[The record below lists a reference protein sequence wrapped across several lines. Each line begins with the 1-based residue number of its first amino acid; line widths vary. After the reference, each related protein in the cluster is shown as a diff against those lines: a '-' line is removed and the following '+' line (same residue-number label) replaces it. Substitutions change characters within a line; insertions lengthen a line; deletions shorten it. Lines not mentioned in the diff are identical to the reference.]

1 MTSFREQELIEACA
15 HNDERLVLELLDGND
30 KLDDDDPKKI
40 DPNAADGFGWTAL
53 HEACAQGTIN
63 PKIISALIDAG
74 ADPNHIITTEGFSP
88 LQIAVQRDDVG
99 VVKML
104 LDAGANPDHLNG
116 GRVNVAYYAAGSK
129 NPDMVKTLVDGGAD
143 LEARN
148 KDGDTAL
155 HVALREDA
163 DKRVYNLVRAGARLD
178 APDAKGETAEALS
191 KRLSDEQD
199 LYKSHIALLK
209 GKLERGRG
217 GNRPPQANARRKP
230 PAP

>member
-30 KLDDDDPKKI
+30 EREDDDPDKI

-63 PKIISALIDAG
+63 PKIIGALLDAG
-74 ADPNHIITTEGFSP
+74 ADPNNMVTTEGFSS

-99 VVKML
+99 IVKML
-104 LDAGANPDHLNG
+104 LDAGADPDHLNG
-116 GRVNVAYYAAGSK
+116 GRANVAYYAAASK
-129 NPDMVKTLVDGGAD
+129 NPDMVKTLVEGGAN

-155 HVALREDA
+155 HVALREDD
-163 DKRVYNLVRAGARLD
+163 DKRVYNLVKAGARLD
-178 APDAKGETAEALS
+178 TPDAKGETAEALS
-191 KRLSDEQD
+191 ERLSDEQD
-199 LYKSHIALLK
+199 LYKSRIALLK
-209 GKLERGRG
+209 GKLELGRG
-217 GNRPPQANARRKP
+217 GNQPPQAQARRKP